1 MNLLRQSTD
10 QARQVFLSM
19 PMQSRIIAMMLVTVI
34 AIGLAFLV
42 RGSDTKS
49 TEYLFGGRSMGEQ
62 EMDSIEVALSAA
74 GLNDWEREGRRIKVP
89 KDSKSTYLAALGD
102 ASSLPIAMRT
112 EVDQAIKNSSPFDS
126 SDLRHSREMHAKEK
140 DLGSKIS
147 AFPDVRWASVE
158 YDRGE
163 RVGLSRVVAQSAS
176 VMVQPEGTRSLPRQ
190 RIVAIQELIRGSYAG
205 MATDD
210 VVVIDTNSTTGSLG
224 AEEEDPLLTKQREA
238 ETHIEYKLRKLL
250 VEYPAQIAVFAEID
264 PTMDSELASLKF
276 DPEPTNLRNSS
287 KKIETTRNQQIPSG
301 VPGADPNA
309 IGNRAQSIGKD
320 LEVLNTTQDE
330 RDTIGVAGQ
339 QFESS
344 KLADLQVKT
353 VRVSIM
359 LPTSYYKT
367 LNIQNE
373 MLRDSTQNPEDIVLD
388 DAKLEGLRVKTEK
401 KISEIVSPLLPQV
414 TAGADPVT
422 LVTVRDAPQLPVAK
436 QAEQLATSQAL
447 SWLAESWQ
455 TLALVL
461 LGLVALLVARSAAKS
476 AGNATPAAFQEG
488 FGLEMPGPAPVE
500 QDAEE
505 EAERMTITGGSL
517 KDELLHL
524 VEDNPE
530 VAANVIR
537 GWVGDAA

>member
-1 MNLLRQSTD
+1 MNFFRQSTD

-19 PMQSRIIAMMLVTVI
+19 PMQSRVIAMMLVAVI

-74 GLNDWEREGRRIKVP
+74 GLNDWEREGRRIRVP
-89 KDSKSTYLAALGD
+89 KDVKSTYLAALGD
-102 ASSLPIAMRT
+102 ASSLPIALRT

-163 RVGLSRVVAQSAS
+163 RIGLSRSVAQSAS

-250 VEYPAQIAVFAEID
+250 AEYPAQIAVFAEID

-320 LEVLNTTQDE
+320 VEVLNTTQDE
-330 RDTIGVAGQ
+330 RDTSGVAGQ

-359 LPTSYYKT
+359 LPTSYYKE
-367 LNIQNE
+367 LNIENE
-373 MLRDSTQNPEDIVLD
+373 MIRDSTQNRAEIILD
-388 DAKLEGLRVKTEK
+388 DATLEGLRVKTEK

-422 LVTVRDAPQLPVAK
+422 LVTVRDAPDLPK
-436 QAEQLATSQAL
+436 EQPTEQLATSQAL

-476 AGNATPAAFQEG
+476 AGNATPAEFQEG

>member
-1 MNLLRQSTD
+1 ME
-10 QARQVFLSM
+10 VKFPLS
-19 PMQSRIIAMMLVTVI
+19 
-34 AIGLAFLV
+34 
-42 RGSDTKS
+42 
-49 TEYLFGGRSMGEQ
+49 
-62 EMDSIEVALSAA
+62 
-74 GLNDWEREGRRIKVP
+74 
-89 KDSKSTYLAALGD
+89 
-102 ASSLPIAMRT
+102 
-112 EVDQAIKNSSPFDS
+112 
-126 SDLRHSREMHAKEK
+126 
-140 DLGSKIS
+140 
-147 AFPDVRWASVE
+147 PDIRWGSVE

-163 RVGLSRVVAQSAS
+163 RIGLSRVVPQSAS
-176 VMVQPEGTRSLPRQ
+176 VMVQPEGTRALPRQ
-190 RIVAIQELIRGSYAG
+190 RIIAIQELIRGSYAG
-205 MATDD
+205 MTTDD
-210 VVVIDTNSTTGSLG
+210 VVVIDTNSTTANLS

-287 KKIETTRNQQIPSG
+287 RKIETTRNQQIPSG
-301 VPGADPNA
+301 VPGVDPNA
-309 IGNRAQSIGKD
+309 IGNRAQSIGNEV
-320 LEVLNTTQDE
+320 EVLNTTQDE
-330 RDTIGVAGQ
+330 RDTSGVAGQ

-359 LPTSYYKT
+359 LPTSYYKN

-373 MLRDSTQNPEDIVLD
+373 LLRDSTQNPEDIVLD
-388 DAKLEGLRVKTEK
+388 DATLEGLRVKTEK

-414 TAGADPVT
+414 AAGADPVT
-422 LVTVRDAPQLPVAK
+422 LVTVRDAPKLPAEK
-436 QAEQLATSQAL
+436 QAEQLGTSQAL

-476 AGNATPAAFQEG
+476 PGNATPPEFQEG
-488 FGLEMPGPAPVE
+488 FGLEMPGPNPVE
-500 QDAEE
+500 QDVEQ

>member
-1 MNLLRQSTD
+1 MNFFRQSTD

-19 PMQSRIIAMMLVTVI
+19 PMQSRVIAMMLVAVI

-74 GLNDWEREGRRIKVP
+74 GLNDWEREGRRIRVP
-89 KDSKSTYLAALGD
+89 KDVKSTYLAALGD
-102 ASSLPIAMRT
+102 ASSLPIARRT

-163 RVGLSRVVAQSAS
+163 RIGLSRAVAQSAS

-250 VEYPAQIAVFAEID
+250 AEYPAQIAVFAEID

-320 LEVLNTTQDE
+320 VEVLNTTQDE
-330 RDTIGVAGQ
+330 RDTSGVAGQ

-359 LPTSYYKT
+359 LPTSYYKE
-367 LNIQNE
+367 LNIENE
-373 MLRDSTQNPEDIVLD
+373 MIRDSTQNRAEIILD
-388 DAKLEGLRVKTEK
+388 DATLEGLRVKTEK
-401 KISEIVSPLLPQV
+401 KISEIVSPLLPRV

-422 LVTVRDAPQLPVAK
+422 LVTVRDAPDLPK
-436 QAEQLATSQAL
+436 EQPTEQLATSQAL

-476 AGNATPAAFQEG
+476 AGNATPAEFQEG

>member
-1 MNLLRQSTD
+1 MNFLRQSTD

-19 PMQSRIIAMMLVTVI
+19 PMQSRVIAAMLVVVI

-42 RGSDTKS
+42 RGSDAKS

-74 GLNDWEREGRRIKVP
+74 GLNEWEREGRRIRVP
-89 KDSKSTYLAALGD
+89 KESKSAYMAALGD
-102 ASSLPIAMRT
+102 ATSLPIALRT
-112 EVDQAIKNSSPFDS
+112 EVDQAIKSSSPFDS
-126 SDLRHSREMHAKEK
+126 SDLRHAREMHAKEK
-140 DLGSKIS
+140 DLGNKIS

-163 RVGLSRVVAQSAS
+163 RIGLSRVVPQSAS
-176 VMVQPEGTRSLPRQ
+176 VMVQPEGSRALPRQ
-190 RIVAIQELIRGSYAG
+190 RIIAIQELIRGSYAG

-210 VVVIDTNSTTGSLG
+210 VVVIDTNSTTVSVGT
-224 AEEEDPLLTKQREA
+224 EDEDPLLTKQREA
-238 ETHIEYKLRKLL
+238 EKHIEYKLRKLL

-276 DPEPTNLRNSS
+276 DPEPTNLTNSS
-287 KKIETTRNQQIPSG
+287 RKIETTRNQQIPSG

-309 IGNRAQSIGKD
+309 IGNRAQSIGKEM
-320 LEVLNTTQDE
+320 EVLNTTEDE
-330 RDTIGVAGQ
+330 RDTSGVAGQ

-353 VRVSIM
+353 IRVSIM
-359 LPTSYYKT
+359 LPTSYYEKLNAKT
-367 LNIQNE
+367 VKANDPSRKDEVIL
-373 MLRDSTQNPEDIVLD
+373 LD
-388 DAKLEGLRVKTEK
+388 NASLEALRVKTEK
-401 KISEIVSPLLPQV
+401 KIQEIVSPLLPQV
-414 TAGADPVT
+414 AAGADPVS
-422 LVTVRDAPQLPVAK
+422 LVTVRDAPDFQI
-436 QAEQLATSQAL
+436 AETTEELATSQAL
-447 SWLAESWQ
+447 TWLAESWQ
-455 TLALVL
+455 TLALVF

-476 AGNATPAAFQEG
+476 TGNAAPQEFREG
-488 FGLEMPGPAPVE
+488 FGLEMPQRPQSE
-500 QDAEE
+500 QEVEE
-505 EAERMTITGGSL
+505 ESERMTITGGSL

>member
-1 MNLLRQSTD
+1 MNFFRQSTD

-19 PMQSRIIAMMLVTVI
+19 PMQSRVIAMMLVAVI

-74 GLNDWEREGRRIKVP
+74 GLNDWEREGRRIRVP
-89 KDSKSTYLAALGD
+89 KDVKSTYLAALGD
-102 ASSLPIAMRT
+102 ASSLPIALRT

-163 RVGLSRVVAQSAS
+163 RIGLSRAVAQSAS

-250 VEYPAQIAVFAEID
+250 AEYPAQIAVFAEID

-320 LEVLNTTQDE
+320 VEVLNTTQDE
-330 RDTIGVAGQ
+330 RDTSGVAGQ

-359 LPTSYYKT
+359 LPTSYYKE
-367 LNIQNE
+367 LNIENE
-373 MLRDSTQNPEDIVLD
+373 MIRDSTQNRAEIILD
-388 DAKLEGLRVKTEK
+388 DATLEGLRVKTEK
-401 KISEIVSPLLPQV
+401 KISEIVSPLLPRV

-422 LVTVRDAPQLPVAK
+422 LVTVRDAPDLPK
-436 QAEQLATSQAL
+436 EQPTEQLATSQAL

-476 AGNATPAAFQEG
+476 AGNATPAEFQEG